1 MPAVSVVVP
10 CHNSAA
16 YLRETV
22 ESAVAQ
28 TLPDLE
34 IVLVD
39 DGSTDGTRGIAA
51 ELARSATRPVRLVL
65 QERGGVAAAR
75 NRGILEARGRYVLPL
90 DADDLIDARMLEE
103 AAAMLDADPAVSIV
117 YTDRTDFGDIER
129 TWQAGAFEL
138 PRLRYFNQIGYC
150 SLFRRSLWEDLGGY
164 RANVDGFDDW
174 DFWLAAALR
183 GHRAAHLPKAY
194 HRHRRRAD
202 SLLWRLLPEYERLFA
217 RIVLNNA
224 AAYSA
229 AEVRQA
235 RRFLDEGVPS
245 ALLSS
250 ARFVFLARYY
260 DGYPARAGG

>member
-1 MPAVSVVVP
+1 VPAVSVVVP

-16 YLRETV
+16 YLRETF
-22 ESAVAQ
+22 ESVAAQ
-28 TLPDLE
+28 TLADLE
-34 IVLVD
+34 IVMVD
-39 DGSTDGTRGIAA
+39 DGSTDDTRALAA
-51 ELARSATRPVRLVL
+51 QLARSADRPVRLVL
-65 QERGGVAAAR
+65 QERRGVAAAR

-90 DADDLIDARMLEE
+90 DADDLIDPRMLEE
-103 AAAMLDADPAVSIV
+103 AAAMLEADPAMSIV
-117 YTDRTDFGDIER
+117 YTDRADFGDIER
-129 TWQAGAFEL
+129 TWRAGAFEL

-150 SLFRRSLWEDLGGY
+150 SLFRRTLWEELGGY
-164 RANVDGFDDW
+164 RGNVDGFDDW

-183 GHRAAHLPKAY
+183 GHRAAHLPKPY
-194 HRHRRRAD
+194 HRHRRRSD
-202 SLLWRLLPEYERLFA
+202 SLLWRLLPDYERLFA

-229 AEVRQA
+229 AEVGEA

-260 DGYPARAGG
+260 EGYPARAGG